1 MPMAGPRRHRVDRR
15 SRMPQARRALAV
27 MTIAHDIQ
35 HFCVAGLAVT
45 YPFAVAQFHIS
56 SAVLGVRLS
65 AAGLLGG
72 LLQAVAGLL
81 RRASARTVIAA
92 QDLAMGGV
100 SALGAVTP
108 GSAPTAG
115 EGDALSA

>member
-1 MPMAGPRRHRVDRR
+1 
-15 SRMPQARRALAV
+15 
-27 MTIAHDIQ
+27 
-35 HFCVAGLAVT
+35 VT

-56 SAVLGVRLS
+56 YVVLGVWLS
-65 AAGLLGG
+65 AVGLLGG

-81 RRASARTVIAA
+81 RWASARTVTAA
-92 QDLAMGGV
+92 QDLAMGGA

-108 GSAPTAG
+108 GSASAAG